1 LVRSFVGYGMVTA
14 VRGNVVTIVLTRG
27 YLGSVRTLHIQPST
41 VVAEVGGGTVTGQVG
56 SLQVGSLQVGSL
68 QVGSLQVG
76 SLQVGNDVY
85 FTGATDTPG
94 PRDTT
99 IWAYRV
105 VQLGEPTVTPQ
116 LPATGAGGVGAG
128 GATGLGLAALLLLS
142 VLSAARLS
150 RVQLRRRGCLGGCLP
165 SPRAEPR
172 G

>member
-1 LVRSFVGYGMVTA
+1 MVTA

-41 VVAEVGGGTVTGQVG
+41 VVAEVGGGTVTG
-56 SLQVGSLQVGSL
+56 

>member
-41 VVAEVGGGTVTGQVG
+41 VVAEVGGGTVTG
-56 SLQVGSLQVGSL
+56 QVGSLQVGSL

>member
-1 LVRSFVGYGMVTA
+1 MVRSFVGYGMVTA

-41 VVAEVGGGTVTGQVG
+41 VVAEVGGGTVTG
-56 SLQVGSLQVGSL
+56 

>member
-1 LVRSFVGYGMVTA
+1 
-14 VRGNVVTIVLTRG
+14 
-27 YLGSVRTLHIQPST
+27 
-41 VVAEVGGGTVTGQVG
+41 
-56 SLQVGSLQVGSL
+56 VGSL